1 MKKSWMIMAMLA
13 VAAALVLGAGRAEAG
28 VVEFRQAQIAADPV
42 HHYTFEN
49 SENRGKDTGSVPRN
63 LTTSGSPDYDDP
75 GYDSGTTAITTDN
88 GGLYSNA
95 WTLPSTQITV
105 EYLIK
110 LTAHGSTT
118 GQGAYAVFSHFHN
131 SDGSERRGYWGLSST
146 SDLLYAQLGDPVGFA
161 SFSPTLDHW
170 YYVAVTAD
178 ETSGSESATLYYAD
192 LSAGDLSL
200 TAVSLTDFGPGFSG
214 SDLRM
219 ALGSRLLDSGYDS
232 SRMFRG
238 SLDEVA
244 FYDGVLEESTLLSH
258 YQTLLPPVSEP
269 AGLGLLGLALLGL
282 RKRRS

>member
-1 MKKSWMIMAMLA
+1 MKKQVLCVAMAM
-13 VAAALVLGAGRAEAG
+13 VMALVLGAGRAEAG

-49 SENRGKDTGSVPRN
+49 SSELGKDTGSYSQD
-63 LTTSGSPDYDDP
+63 LISTDP
-75 GYDSGTTAITTDN
+75 IPAYGTGYDSGTTAITTDN
-88 GGLYSNA
+88 GGLYSDA
-95 WTLPSTQITV
+95 WALPGPQITV

-110 LTAHGSTT
+110 LTEHGSTT
-118 GQGAYAVFSHFHN
+118 GQGAYAVMSLD
-131 SDGSERRGYWGLSST
+131 STDKRRGYWGLSST
-146 SDLLYAQLGDPVGFA
+146 SDLLYAQLGDPAGFA

-178 ETSGSESATLYYAD
+178 ETTGSGTLYYAD
-192 LSAGDLSL
+192 LSSGDPLLSSEDL
-200 TAVSLTDFGPGFSG
+200 PFTGNFSG

-219 ALGSRLLDSGYDS
+219 ALGSRLLASGYDS

-269 AGLGLLGLALLGL
+269 ASLGLLGLALLGL